1 MQRLARLASLS
12 SLGACRSWDCTF
24 SQHSPLE
31 LVRMLPNSTTPDHW
45 PVPLSIP
52 WSTSRSGRLQ
62 LHWGAALRE
71 GMAPAQPAGPGWKT
85 SASHNWESSGC
96 TLVTPFTVRRV
107 PALGIGQ
114 RYARRPPSS
123 AQGASTVSGDYC
135 ALAYASDGGV
145 VGSAPALKPAPATT
159 EVPEK
164 QAHVVLLD
172 LPLEGMLM

>member
-12 SLGACRSWDCTF
+12 SLGAFRSWDSTF
-24 SQHSPLE
+24 SQPQ
-31 LVRMLPNSTTPDHW
+31 LVQMLPNTKTPDHW
-45 PVPLSIP
+45 PVPLSTP

-71 GMAPAQPAGPGWKT
+71 GTAPAQPAGPGWRT

-114 RYARRPPSS
+114 RHARRPTSS
-123 AQGASTVSGDYC
+123 AQGASAVSGDYC
-135 ALAYASDGGV
+135 ALAYASDSGV
-145 VGSAPALKPAPATT
+145 VGSAPALMPAPATT